1 MATSTVTFVRA
12 ERSTLRRIY
21 VIAAGWFFMLLALA
35 GWILP
40 VLPGW
45 LFFAV
50 GLLILSTEYA
60 WAHHLVE
67 RTKARFPKFG
77 AVLDKARH
85 KVDRWF

>member
-1 MATSTVTFVRA
+1 MASSTISFVRA
-12 ERSTLRRIY
+12 QRSTLRRIY
-21 VIAAGWFFMLLALA
+21 IIASGWFFILLAIV

-45 LFFAV
+45 LFLAI
-50 GLLILSTEYA
+50 GLIILSTEYA

-67 RTKARFPKFG
+67 RTKQRFPRFG
-77 AVLDKARH
+77 AVLDSARS

>member
-1 MATSTVTFVRA
+1 MATSSITFVRA

-21 VIAAGWFFMLLALA
+21 VIAVGWLFMLLALA

-40 VLPGW
+40 ILPGW

-60 WAHHLVE
+60 WAHHVVE

-77 AVLDKARH
+77 IVLDKARH